1 MVNCYIKTF
10 FRGNIEKNVELTE
23 HNKINGLEKR
33 QNTRY
38 IFYTR
43 KCRQL
48 TSQLNGT
55 MTYNNMI
62 MMKALYLN

>member
-1 MVNCYIKTF
+1 MINCYIQTF

-23 HNKINGLEKR
+23 YNKTNVLEKR

-38 IFYTR
+38 IHITP
-43 KCRQL
+43 KCREL
-48 TSQLNGT
+48 TSLLNDI

-62 MMKALYLN
+62 MVKAL